1 MGYNNKKAYNVFRK
15 FIRKENCFMN
25 SSGMTEA
32 EFDAELEKGYHD
44 IISGDAISA
53 KCAFKAIREEYNL

>member
-1 MGYNNKKAYNVFRK
+1 
-15 FIRKENCFMN
+15 MN
-25 SSGMTEA
+25 YQKDNISIPKPVSINSMTEA
-32 EFDAELEKGYHD
+32 EFDVELEKGYHD